1 MAKQIKSYIA
11 KLQEIQPSPGTDLAY
26 WNWRCQYIGM
36 EGVLMLMK
44 SEHKNPGELFLKMLS
59 SDGRYLKTSY
69 GTVECTFVTAS
80 LKTLKLIAVPTLSQL

>member
-69 GTVECTFVTAS
+69 GTVELDKNHLVFTTKQSKYRFFLTS
-80 LKTLKLIAVPTLSQL
+80 